1 MTLLALIAA
10 FLLDRFRP
18 LPRQHAGI
26 ALFHGYAAFLAG
38 QLAGRERHQALLAWL
53 IAVVPVLA
61 LGWGVHHL
69 LAGVSGVLAWLWD
82 VLVLYATLGYQ
93 RGVDAFAAVE
103 DALARGDEGEARAR
117 LAEWRGESADDLTD
131 EETARLAIE
140 SALLSAHRGA
150 FAIVAAFVLL
160 PGPLGPLLYRLAE
173 VLKEAWMQPADAG
186 GGALRR
192 AAADAF
198 ALVDWV
204 PARLSGGAFA
214 VVGDFED
221 AVYCWN
227 SQAAHWLEPGD
238 GIVLAS
244 GAGAMGVRV
253 GESYHRDGA
262 LYYRPELGIGDPA
275 DAERMAGARVLLR
288 RTLFFWAGVVV
299 LLALGRW
306 LGA

>member
-18 LPRQHAGI
+18 LPQGHAGVM
-26 ALFHGYAAFLAG
+26 LVRNYAAFLAA
-38 QLAGRERHQALLAWL
+38 QLAGRERLQALLAWL

-61 LGWGVHHL
+61 LAWGVHHL
-69 LAGVSGVLAWLWD
+69 LAGASTLLAWAWD
-82 VLVLYATLGYQ
+82 VLVLYATLDYQ
-93 RGVDAFAAVE
+93 RGADAFASVE
-103 DALARGDEGEARAR
+103 DALARGDEAEARAQ
-117 LAEWRGESADDLTD
+117 LAAWRGESADDLTA
-131 EETARLAIE
+131 EEVARLAIE

-150 FAIVAAFVLL
+150 FAVIVAFVLL

-173 VLKEAWMQPADAG
+173 LLKDAWDLPVDSG
-186 GGALRR
+186 SGALRR
-192 AAADAF
+192 VAGRAF
-198 ALVDWV
+198 GFIDWL
-204 PARLSGGAFA
+204 PARLTGGGFA

-227 SQAAHWLEPGD
+227 SQASHWLEPGD

-244 GAGAMGVRV
+244 GAGAIGVRL

-299 LLALGRW
+299 LLSLGRW
-306 LGA
+306 LGG